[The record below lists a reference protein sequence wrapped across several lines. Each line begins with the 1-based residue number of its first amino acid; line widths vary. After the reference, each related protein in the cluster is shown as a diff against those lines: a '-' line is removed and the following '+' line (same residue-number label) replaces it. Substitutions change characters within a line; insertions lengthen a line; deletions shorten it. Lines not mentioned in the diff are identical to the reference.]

1 MDQGR
6 YSLGAGVAPNWL
18 TPEGARDAPALYHP
32 GAVLEAHLPT
42 FEGELHGAGPIIEF
56 LAARWPPGARVNA
69 FAERV
74 TPGGVQLRLEVALD
88 DAVLLRERH
97 LLHARDG
104 RIAWHVVYPEKVP
117 VVLSAEALAEPGESA
132 AGLPVVSRTPMP
144 PGFSGAPLERLVLDD
159 GRSLVVKHVAPR
171 WSWVMRATRD
181 DGREAR
187 IWTGTGYRPGD
198 EVDPAVVSVAR
209 LADRWLVYM
218 EDVSEFVSGPSSDLL
233 PSLSAFY
240 DAAPPDEPPGLCP
253 LARRLG
259 LFAPATARSERRGSD
274 LGPKIIGRGWEL
286 IRDLIP
292 RDLFELAHGLASD
305 PAPLAAALHQ
315 RRCAVLH
322 GDLRP
327 GNVGLRGARIVLL
340 DWGLVTWGPPALDLT
355 WYMFNRG
362 WPDDASEIVHDSLG
376 RWGDRDALDLAVV
389 ATFIQAC
396 PYFGFNVVQE
406 VDPEARRRAA
416 EQLKAWVERVSDS
429 LERTGPGTP

>member
-1 MDQGR
+1 MDEGR

-18 TPEGARDAPALYHP
+18 TPERAPDALPLYHP
-32 GAVLEAHLPT
+32 GAILEAHLPT
-42 FEGELHGAGPIIEF
+42 LEGELHGAGRIVEY

-74 TPGGVQLRLEVALD
+74 TPGGVQLRLEVAFD

-97 LLHARDG
+97 LLHTRDG

-117 VVLSAEALAEPGESA
+117 VDPCAEAPIDGA
-132 AGLPVVSRTPMP
+132 AGMPGGVVSRTPMA

-159 GRSLVVKHVAPR
+159 GRTLVVKHVAPR

-187 IWTGTGYRPGD
+187 IWTGSGYRPGD
-198 EVDPAVVSVAR
+198 VIDPAVVSVAR

-218 EDVSEFVSGPSSDLL
+218 EDVSEVVSGTSADLL
-233 PSLSAFY
+233 RPLSAFY
-240 DAAPPDEPPGLCP
+240 DASPRDEPPGLCA
-253 LARRLG
+253 LTERLG
-259 LFAPATARSERRGSD
+259 LFAPATARRERRGPD

-292 RDLFELAHGLASD
+292 QDLSELAYRLASD
-305 PAPLAAALHQ
+305 PGPLAAALLE

-327 GNVGLRGARIVLL
+327 GNVGLRGARIILL

-362 WPDDASEIVHDSLG
+362 WPDEASEVVHDALG
-376 RWGDRDALDLAVV
+376 RWRDRDALDLAVV

-406 VDPEARRRAA
+406 VDPDARRRAA
-416 EQLKAWVERVSDS
+416 EQLKGWVERVSDG
-429 LERTGPGTP
+429 LERTGLQTP